1 MGQGEIQLTYKQWED
16 IVPTSITNDVLWK
29 VSVYRYSLFLGDI
42 AWLDVTRLMQD
53 RRTIGLAD
61 QLYSAVGSIG
71 ANIAEGY
78 SRGTGKDRARF
89 YEYSLGSARESRD
102 WYFKAR
108 HILGIERIEHRF
120 TILTEIIKL
129 LLTMVPQQR
138 ARKLSEEPAP
148 YLTESSFETII

>member
-1 MGQGEIQLTYKQWED
+1 MVEGETQLTYKQWEV
-16 IVPTSITNDVLWK
+16 IVPASITDDVLWK
-29 VSVYRYSLFLGDI
+29 VSAYRYSLFLGDI
-42 AWLDVTRLMQD
+42 AWPDVTSLMQD
-53 RRTIGLAD
+53 RRTIRLAD

-71 ANIAEGY
+71 ANLAEGY

-108 HILGIERIEHRF
+108 HILGDDITNHRF
-120 TILTEIIKL
+120 TILTEIIRL

-148 YLTESSFETII
+148 YEVAPPF